1 MRRRIESRA
10 LELFVAVARTL
21 SFRQAAES
29 LHLSQPPLSR
39 AIRELEGRL
48 GVRLFVRDTR
58 RVSLTDAG
66 VALLPRA
73 ERILALIAQTEEE
86 LAGRVESVSLRV
98 GMTTAVELSSLEP
111 WLAWLVKARP
121 LCDLITSAD
130 SSPRLVRAV
139 RSGRLDAALIALPT
153 DTRGLL
159 VAPLASQPLVVAMA
173 STHPLASRRV
183 LALTDLGSQPI
194 FRFERVRQPAFFDFL
209 QDAFTR
215 AAVPI
220 RAVPEPP
227 DHARLLAEVAA
238 GHALALLPISF
249 KAIRRAGVVYR
260 TLREG
265 PALAIGIG
273 LLVGPASEDLTIA
286 LRRGFEELGGA
297 C

>member
-39 AIRELEGRL
+39 AIRGLEDRL
-48 GVRLFVRDTR
+48 GVRLFLRDTR

-66 VALLPRA
+66 VALLARA
-73 ERILALIAQTEEE
+73 QRILALIAETEEE
-86 LAGRVESVSLRV
+86 LAGRAESFSLRV

-111 WLAWLVKARP
+111 WLARLAKARP
-121 LCDLITSAD
+121 RGDLITSAD

-139 RSGRLDAALIALPT
+139 RAGRLDAALIALPT

-183 LALTDLGSQPI
+183 LALRDLGGQPI

-209 QDAFTR
+209 HDAFAR
-215 AAVPI
+215 AAVTI
-220 RAVPEPP
+220 RPVAEPP

-238 GHALALLPISF
+238 GHALALLPTSF
-249 KAIRRAGVVYR
+249 KSIRRTGVVYR
-260 TLREG
+260 PLRDV

-273 LLVGPASEDLTIA
+273 LVVGPASEDLARA
-286 LRRGFEELGGA
+286 LSRERPGNPA
-297 C
+297 